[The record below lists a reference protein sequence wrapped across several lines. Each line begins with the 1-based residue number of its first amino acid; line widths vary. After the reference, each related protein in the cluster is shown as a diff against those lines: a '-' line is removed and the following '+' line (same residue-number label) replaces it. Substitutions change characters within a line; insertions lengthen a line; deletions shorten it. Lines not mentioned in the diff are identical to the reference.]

1 MGDIVRELTELNT
14 AFAQAEFL
22 ASVEFFRHHLAD
34 GLRFR
39 RASGKVVDKITFL
52 KDLATPGNTNERLE
66 ARQIE
71 VLAFGSISPSARW
84 SLTSKVCAPVR
95 VQKGSF
101 ATPACLSEAKG
112 RGSARSGSTRRNPD
126 HGSE

>member
-39 RASGKVVDKITFL
+39 RASGTVVDKITFL

-71 VLAFGSISPSARW
+71 VLPFGVDLAVCSMVVDFKGLRAGARAEGRSQQCEHASRPARVRSPD
-84 SLTSKVCAPVR
+84 PV
-95 VQKGSF
+95 
-101 ATPACLSEAKG
+101 
-112 RGSARSGSTRRNPD
+112 
-126 HGSE
+126 

>member
-39 RASGKVVDKITFL
+39 RASGTVVDKITFL

-71 VLAFGSISPSARW
+71 VLPFSVDLAVCSMVVDFKGLRGGTRAEGQFRNTRVFVRSEGAW
-84 SLTSKVCAPVR
+84 KCALWFNSKEP
-95 VQKGSF
+95 
-101 ATPACLSEAKG
+101 
-112 RGSARSGSTRRNPD
+112 
-126 HGSE
+126 